1 MLTSVVTHKLK
12 DTQKYD
18 LLSKIVKSFLALHN
32 GNNANAKRSLFEHKI
47 TLTSERTKLSA
58 ETLTGLRTV
67 KDHARSCAGE
77 HNINTLSKKAWCIW
91 VFKVL
96 TKL

>member
-1 MLTSVVTHKLK
+1 M
-12 DTQKYD
+12 
-18 LLSKIVKSFLALHN
+18 VKSFLALHN
-32 GNNANAKRSLFEHKI
+32 GNAHAKRSLFEHKI
-47 TLTSERTKLSA
+47 TLTLERTKLSA
-58 ETLTGLRTV
+58 ETLTGLRRV

-77 HNINTLSKKAWCIW
+77 HNINTLSEKAWCIW

>member
-18 LLSKIVKSFLALHN
+18 LLSKMVKSFLALHN

-47 TLTSERTKLSA
+47 TLTSERTKLSV
-58 ETLTGLRTV
+58 ETMTGLRTV